1 MEIFNGQQLTP
12 VYNFYTIIIT
22 KTTKDINSDKF
33 CDELLALTKKIK
45 STRKGIWLK
54 IDEPVYKKL
63 DIKLLQLL
71 QKEYTFYYND
81 NNEHSLIFVASK
93 LKTYPP
99 APNTNIGTHLMIMT
113 PDNQILTT
121 IEDNGKGDNIISM
134 PGGYINLDDENGII
148 NALIREFGEEVSKN
162 IKLNKSKLKL
172 ITIRHV
178 PLFPRL
184 GNIYK
189 NQDIWFL
196 YKLEL
201 SLADCTKI
209 INSASA
215 NNTKNEDVKSLQLMD
230 ITTISKKVKW
240 LSKDIINA
248 LHKHNDINIYNSKTA
263 YHNNEGYFY
272 Y

>member
-121 IEDNGKGDNIISM
+121 IEDNEITLDELTNIITM
-134 PGGYINLDDENGII
+134 
-148 NALIREFGEEVSKN
+148 
-162 IKLNKSKLKL
+162 LNKYY
-172 ITIRHV
+172 H
-178 PLFPRL
+178 
-184 GNIYK
+184 
-189 NQDIWFL
+189 FL
-196 YKLEL
+196 E
-201 SLADCTKI
+201 
-209 INSASA
+209 
-215 NNTKNEDVKSLQLMD
+215 
-230 ITTISKKVKW
+230 VKW
-240 LSKDIINA
+240 LNYFKSSWIFSPIPSFLNSLA
-248 LHKHNDINIYNSKTA
+248 FLPYTHKV
-263 YHNNEGYFY
+263 
-272 Y
+272 